1 MVKIEQNSTIKFSAK
16 GELVEINDIGIVVKD
31 LKEGT
36 LDVIKFADVRTLI
49 GKEVTI
55 AIQNKEEV

>member
-16 GELVEINDIGIVVKD
+16 GELVSVTETGIAVKD

-36 LDVIKFADVRTLI
+36 VDVISFSDVSTLI

-55 AIQNKEEV
+55 TIQNKEEV

>member
-16 GELVEINDIGIVVKD
+16 GELVDITEVGITVKD

-55 AIQNKEEV
+55 AIQNKEEI

>member
-1 MVKIEQNSTIKFSAK
+1 MVKVEQNTTVKFSAK
-16 GELVEINDIGIVVKD
+16 GELVSIDIDGIRVKD

-36 LDVIKFADVRTLI
+36 IDVIKFSDVISLL